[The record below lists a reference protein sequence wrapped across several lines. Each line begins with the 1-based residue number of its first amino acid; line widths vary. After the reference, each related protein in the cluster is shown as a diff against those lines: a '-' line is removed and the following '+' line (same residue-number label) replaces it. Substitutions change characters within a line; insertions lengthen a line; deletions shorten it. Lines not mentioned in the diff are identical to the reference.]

1 MSCQNCIAFISGF
14 ENGRSLFGQARSL
27 VLLLVYFYYF
37 MNLKKERGGRGY
49 PPPHRSLHFLPTLT
63 QAKQLGEIAKGRGLL
78 RPDLSPPAPPADN
91 GYCLEVGTLDFSCG
105 PKLGVDKQPPQ

>member
-1 MSCQNCIAFISGF
+1 ML
-14 ENGRSLFGQARSL
+14 LFL
-27 VLLLVYFYYF
+27 VLKMGGVSFWTSEETCVAVCLFLLFYE
-37 MNLKKERGGRGY
+37 LEKREGGGGY
-49 PPPHRSLHFLPTLT
+49 PPPPHRSLHFLPTLT

-105 PKLGVDKQPPQ
+105 PKLRVDKQPPQ